1 MPLTPAGRQI
11 LGVGGQL
18 GLHSKLQARGS
29 SETKKKTGVR
39 ATAHLGRSEDG
50 FEELPLSS
58 SGGSGDGVHIFRLD
72 GRHLPTTP
80 VLWPFALALRRSST
94 SQTQAAD

>member
-1 MPLTPAGRQI
+1 MPWTPAGRQI

-18 GLHSKLQARGS
+18 GLHSKLHARGS
-29 SETKKKTGVR
+29 SETKKTGVR
-39 ATAHLGRSEDG
+39 AAAHLGRSEDG
-50 FEELPLSS
+50 FEELPLSF
-58 SGGSGDGVHIFRLD
+58 SGGSGDGAHVFRLD